1 MDLKDKKFVASFS
14 GGKDGMLSLYRAIKM
29 GMKPVML
36 ITSYNTQ
43 TERSWFHYIAKNLF
57 EAVSASLDIPILFAP
72 SEGDGANYAESLE
85 EALKQAKKAGAEIA
99 VFGDIDIQRH
109 HDWCTARCE
118 NVEIEPYFPLW
129 QESRDTLVNEFL
141 DEGFEAVINIVDTNY
156 LPKDFAGRI
165 LSKQT
170 VEQIKAEGADA
181 CGENG
186 EYHTFVFNGPIFQ
199 NKVEY
204 SIQPPIELDQYIILP
219 LDPK

>member
-14 GGKDGMLSLYRAIKM
+14 GGKDGMLSIYRAIKK

-36 ITSYNTQ
+36 VTSYNTQ
-43 TERSWFHYIAKNLF
+43 TERSWFHYIAEDLF
-57 EAVSASLDIPILFAP
+57 EAVSASLDIPIIFAP

-85 EALKQAKKAGAEIA
+85 NALRQAKRTGAEIA

-109 HDWCTARCE
+109 RDWCTERCE
-118 NVEIEPYFPLW
+118 KVGIEPYFPLW
-129 QESRDTLVNEFL
+129 QESRDALVNDFL

-156 LPKDFAGRI
+156 LPKNFAGRI
-165 LSKQT
+165 LNKQT

-186 EYHTFVFNGPIFQ
+186 EYHTFVFNGPLFQ
-199 NKVEY
+199 EQ
-204 SIQPPIELDQYIILP
+204 S
-219 LDPK
+219 